1 MSRRVRESLHTIMG
15 TGDHSPP
22 TDNDSTD
29 GNLSLVEG
37 LLCLL
42 QC

>member
-1 MSRRVRESLHTIMG
+1 MSCGVGESLHTIMG

-22 TDNDSTD
+22 ADNYSTD
-29 GNLSLVEG
+29 GDLSLVEG

>member
-22 TDNDSTD
+22 TDNDGTD
-29 GNLSLVEG
+29 GDLSFFVG
-37 LLCLL
+37 LLGLL
-42 QC
+42 

>member
-1 MSRRVRESLHTIMG
+1 MSCGVRETLHTIVG

-22 TDNDSTD
+22 ADNDSSD